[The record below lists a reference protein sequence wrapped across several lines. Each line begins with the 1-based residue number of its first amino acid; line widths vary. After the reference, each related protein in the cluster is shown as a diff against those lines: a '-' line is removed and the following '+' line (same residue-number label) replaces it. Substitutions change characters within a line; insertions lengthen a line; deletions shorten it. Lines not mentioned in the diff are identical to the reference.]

1 MSRGPLSDIRV
12 LDIASFMAAPMAAM
26 WLGDFGAD
34 VVKVEHPNGDAIRT
48 WGNAKDDVPL
58 FWKMVGRN
66 KRSIGIDLHEEPG
79 QELLLDLC
87 ATADVVVENF
97 RPGTLERWNIGYE
110 RMRDRNPGVVL
121 LSVSAFGQTGPYS
134 SRAGFGTL
142 AEAMSG
148 YADITGETD
157 GPPTLPSF
165 ALADSIAGLCG
176 AYAVMVALHE
186 RASGSGEGQRVDLAL
201 YEPLLTVLSHIF
213 VDYDQLGLV
222 AQRLGSR
229 LPLAAPRNVFR
240 TRDDTWVAMSCSA
253 QSVFERACAVIGR
266 EDLIQ
271 DERFVTNRSRIQNVD
286 AIERYFGEWIGLR
299 SEEEVLR
306 QFTDAGAAVAP
317 VYTVADVFKDPHFQA
332 RENLIAV
339 QDAELG
345 TIRMQ
350 NVTPKL
356 SRTPGAIRHAGPRN
370 GEHAEEVLRDWL
382 GLDEEAIQSLRSDG
396 VVGTGEW
403 APPLGRSTT

>member
-1 MSRGPLSDIRV
+1 
-12 LDIASFMAAPMAAM
+12 
-26 WLGDFGAD
+26 
-34 VVKVEHPNGDAIRT
+34 
-48 WGNAKDDVPL
+48 
-58 FWKMVGRN
+58 
-66 KRSIGIDLHEEPG
+66 
-79 QELLLDLC
+79 
-87 ATADVVVENF
+87 VVVENF
-97 RPGTLERWNIGYE
+97 RPGTLERWNIGYD
-110 RMRDRNPGVVL
+110 RMRERNPGVVL

-148 YADITGETD
+148 YADITGQVD

-186 RASGSGEGQRVDLAL
+186 RAVGSGEGQRIDLAL

-240 TRDDTWVAMSCSA
+240 TRDDSWVAMSCSA

-271 DERFVTNRSRIQNVD
+271 DERFATNRSRIENV
-286 AIERYFGEWIGLR
+286 AEIERYFAEWICLK
-299 SEEEVLR
+299 SEEEVL
-306 QFTDAGAAVAP
+306 QEFTDAGAAVAP
-317 VYTVADVFKDPHFQA
+317 VYTVADVFKDPHFQV
-332 RENLIAV
+332 RENIVAV
-339 QDAELG
+339 QDEELG
-345 TIRMQ
+345 TIQMQ

-370 GEHAEEVLRDWL
+370 GEHAEEILREWL
-382 GLDEEAIQSLRSDG
+382 GLQDEAIQRLRSGGVIGAGEPAVPRPRATAMQDG
-396 VVGTGEW
+396 E
-403 APPLGRSTT
+403 ALR